1 MAAGVR
7 STDGTIDKYIGDSVM
22 AFRNAPARCEDHALR
37 ACRAVVACK
46 RRVAELYAS
55 AAWTGL
61 PPLVTRFGL
70 HRANVMVG
78 NFGAPEHM
86 SYTALG
92 DGVNLASRLEGLCKV
107 YHVSALASAA
117 IVEQARGEFAFRL
130 LDRVAVKG
138 KHEPVDV
145 YELVGA
151 RALATNEVRTATRY
165 EEALRAYFA
174 RDFRRA
180 RTLLVDLV
188 ADDGPSRVLDGRC
201 MAMLADPPPLEWD
214 GVYAA
219 TSK

>member
-1 MAAGVR
+1 
-7 STDGTIDKYIGDSVM
+7 
-22 AFRNAPARCEDHALR
+22 
-37 ACRAVVACK
+37 
-46 RRVAELYAS
+46 
-55 AAWTGL
+55 
-61 PPLVTRFGL
+61 
-70 HRANVMVG
+70 MVG

-107 YHVSALASAA
+107 YQVSALASAA

-151 RALATNEVRTATRY
+151 RARATNELRSATRY
-165 EEALRAYFA
+165 EEALRAYFG
-174 RDFRRA
+174 RDFARA

-188 ADDGPSRVLDGRC
+188 ADDAPSRVLDGRC
-201 MAMLADPPPLEWD
+201 MAMIANPPPPDWD